1 MRINDKIRDE
11 NLQYGINGEAANISA
26 LSYEKIEKYQY
37 LTDETIL
44 PSVQRRLIEQVNFIY
59 SSLDKALEKQRK
71 SIEDQRE
78 KQIKTLE
85 ERGKQLVKFNSENE
99 SLTLL
104 EQITRWLKY
113 KI

>member
-37 LTDETIL
+37 PTDETIL

-59 SSLDKALEKQRK
+59 SSLDKALENKENQLKIKEK
-71 SIEDQRE
+71 S
-78 KQIKTLE
+78 K
-85 ERGKQLVKFNSENE
+85 
-99 SLTLL
+99 
-104 EQITRWLKY
+104 
-113 KI
+113 

>member
-71 SIEDQRE
+71 TIEDQRE
-78 KQIKTLE
+78 KQIKILE
-85 ERGKQLVKFNSENE
+85 ERGKQLVKFNGEKE